1 MPEKFFLFQ
10 FPSYW
15 YDTVFTGVC
24 RNNHWRP
31 ADFASG
37 KPKWRKKDRWLQGFG
52 LTKKKEK
59 IINAVSNFTSFVF
72 DSQTFHVTALPT
84 AQHGQE
90 NMSCEKEKYFKF
102 WSYRPKRFIAA
113 FKITGKSLSEALLF
127 AEYGEKML
135 CTKIV
140 LNVRNNFCTQQ
151 TCSPQVWAWN
161 FHVLIL

>member
-1 MPEKFFLFQ
+1 MQNLPIGFYLISYDQTISERSYWKVEIPINSIAHFYISTFLTDIRIKIEKMPEKFFLFQ

-102 WSYRPKRFIAA
+102 WSSRPKRFITAY
-113 FKITGKSLSEALLF
+113 KIK
-127 AEYGEKML
+127 
-135 CTKIV
+135 
-140 LNVRNNFCTQQ
+140 
-151 TCSPQVWAWN
+151 
-161 FHVLIL
+161 

>member
-1 MPEKFFLFQ
+1 MKFQLCSTCIAQFYISTFLTDIRIKIEKMQEKFFHFQ
-10 FPSYW
+10 NYW

-31 ADFASG
+31 ADFG
-37 KPKWRKKDRWLQGFG
+37 RKPKWRKKDRWLQGFG

-90 NMSCEKEKYFKF
+90 NMSCEKEKYFKS
-102 WSYRPKRFIAA
+102 WSSRPKRFITAY
-113 FKITGKSLSEALLF
+113 KIK
-127 AEYGEKML
+127 
-135 CTKIV
+135 
-140 LNVRNNFCTQQ
+140 
-151 TCSPQVWAWN
+151 
-161 FHVLIL
+161 